1 MEQETRKQ
9 RHATHAHPHWGRWLL
24 LMVLLGLAGYG
35 AVQWYHVDQQR
46 KLTATPTT
54 VKQTN
59 RLIQRNAQVSQQQR
73 HGQTT
78 ALDRT
83 AGSAN
88 PDFTANLTK
97 QLTAKKFSGTA
108 LVVKNDRVIYQK
120 SFGWANAAKKQR
132 NSPKTQYLINS
143 LQKSMTG
150 LLVMR
155 AIEQGKLK
163 MTDTLHQFYPQV
175 KNSQRVTIRQMLNM
189 EGGLLGDMKPDKDLG
204 ERQIYRYAA
213 QHVRVD
219 TAQLNHFN
227 YQPICYVMLAAILNQ
242 VTDQSYYHQ
251 FYQQIVTPLNL
262 NETSFVQL
270 RQQNAALSLG
280 YSGQMPGTYSDPET
294 PAAKDVSS
302 RLGTGNVAMSP
313 SNVFKTVQAIVQG
326 KRFKHTASA
335 KTLLEPGVATPKY
348 TGGMYHFADQ
358 GYYGHGVGNFYEDT
372 FLVSTDGRT
381 GVIFMSNNF
390 YKKTMWPTW
399 STEDIAKATFKQ
411 VVAATTI
418 Q

>member
-1 MEQETRKQ
+1 MRQEARKQ
-9 RHATHAHPHWGRWLL
+9 RHAAHAHPHWGRWLL
-24 LMVLLGLAGYG
+24 LVVLLGLAGYG

-73 HGQTT
+73 RSQTT
-78 ALDRT
+78 ALDQT
-83 AGSAN
+83 AGSTN

-108 LVVKNDRVIYQK
+108 LVVKNDQVIYQK
-120 SFGWANAAKKQR
+120 SFGWANAAKKRR
-132 NSPKTQYLINS
+132 NTPKTQYLINS

-175 KNSQRVTIRQMLNM
+175 KNSRRVTIRQMLNM

-219 TAQLNHFN
+219 TTQLNQFN

-270 RQQNAALSLG
+270 RQQNSALSVG
-280 YSGQMPGTYSDPET
+280 YKGQTPGTYSDPEV

-326 KRFKHTASA
+326 KRFNHATSA

-411 VVAATTI
+411 VVTASTI
-418 Q
+418 S